1 MYYYHPLEMMERI
14 LGNDLKIVENLDYKV
29 SEQEDAFEAQFK
41 IPGYKQSE
49 ILAEVSD
56 NILTLQAKSDTNPW
70 SSEISKKFK
79 LPDSVQGQKTEAK
92 LQDGILHLRI
102 PKRKESLTKKIEILQ
117 PSEVPF
123 QTSPAELSRVFCMF
137 AL

>member
-1 MYYYHPLEMMERI
+1 MKNMYYYHPLEMMERI
-14 LGNDLKIVENLDYKV
+14 LGNDLKIIENLDYRV
-29 SEQEDAFEAQFK
+29 SEQEDAFEALFK
-41 IPGYKQSE
+41 MPGYKQNE

-102 PKRKESLTKKIEILQ
+102 PKRKESLTKKIEIL
-117 PSEVPF
+117 
-123 QTSPAELSRVFCMF
+123 
-137 AL
+137 